1 MLDKRPIVNIMI
13 GYIIGI
19 IMGLYCKISIVFLY
33 IIILFVYLIIKL
45 KKKIIQN

>member
-1 MLDKRPIVNIMI
+1 MIEKRPIVAITI

-33 IIILFVYLIIKL
+33 LILFFIYLIL
-45 KKKIIQN
+45 KKTKKK